1 MLIIILNVMIT
12 LLMIVNGHVDRG
24 IDGCLANGDYGH
36 IPNSVDDHSDHGD
49 IGLLMVLIIT
59 DNTCA
64 VYGYIV
70 NIDGNIT
77 NVDAGHIANID
88 GNITNVDAGHIANG
102 DAGHIANVMM
112 VTLLMVMIVTLL
124 MMVLA
129 TLVMVM
135 IVTLL
140 MVMLVTLP
148 MMMVII
154 ILFVLMILVLLL
166 MLNETVDSKKIFWLS
181 GVCIVCMYCLLSHLI
196 FKVIV
201 PLPTILCFF
210 EDNLSAS

>member
-1 MLIIILNVMIT
+1 MLIIVLNVMIT
-12 LLMIVNGHVDRG
+12 LLMIVKGHVDRG

-88 GNITNVDAGHIANG
+88 GNITTVDAGHIANG
-102 DAGHIANVMM
+102 DAGKNANGDVSYIANDDGHHNTVCANDFG
-112 VTLLMVMIVTLL
+112 V
-124 MMVLA
+124 
-129 TLVMVM
+129 
-135 IVTLL
+135 
-140 MVMLVTLP
+140 
-148 MMMVII
+148 VIN
-154 ILFVLMILVLLL
+154 V
-166 MLNETVDSKKIFWLS
+166 E
-181 GVCIVCMYCLLSHLI
+181 
-196 FKVIV
+196 
-201 PLPTILCFF
+201 
-210 EDNLSAS
+210 